1 MSLTETEPL
10 GPETGPAAA
19 EPYVVPDIERLG
31 SAEALTAGTQSS
43 IVGDGS
49 SQVN

>member
-31 SAEALTAGTQSS
+31 SAEALTAGSLVN
-43 IVGDGS
+43 IVGDVTS
-49 SQVN
+49 TF